1 MEDMEAVPEPV
12 PASAGEALPSAE
24 PSVPSLGTE
33 PVATPSTVR
42 RRRRPLM
49 VGAAVAVV
57 AIVAVLVATVGSG
70 SNADAAI
77 VTAVNSAIAQKGA
90 HITFTGTVT
99 TAGQTESLSGT
110 GDVDFTNNAMQL
122 AMDVDAGGQQEQVQL
137 LYVESTIYEGLPQI
151 AQLAPGKSW
160 VSLDFSSLT
169 QSSAGGAGQLG
180 GNPLAAL
187 HALAASGNAVRSIGT
202 STVDGQSVQ
211 GYAVTLNRQ
220 AIEGALKS
228 GKVPEWV
235 SHALAQI
242 HSVGATEDVYLDGAG
257 KLVRVS
263 SSLVESVKSAGS
275 VDVQASYELS
285 DYGTPV
291 SITAPP
297 ASEVLSLSQFLQL
310 SSGSQ
315 TS

>member
-1 MEDMEAVPEPV
+1 MEEMQADPDPSSED
-12 PASAGEALPSAE
+12 PATPSAE
-24 PSVPSLGTE
+24 PSLPSHGTE
-33 PVATPSTVR
+33 PVAVVSTAR
-42 RRRRPLM
+42 RRGRPLV
-49 VGAAVAVV
+49 VGAVV
-57 AIVAVLVATVGSG
+57 TVIAIVAVLVATVGSG

-90 HITFTGTVT
+90 HVTLTGTVT
-99 TAGQTESLSGT
+99 SAGQTESFNGT
-110 GDVDFTNNAMQL
+110 GAVDFTNNAMQL
-122 AMDVDAGGQQEQVQL
+122 AMDVDAGGQQEQAQF

-160 VSLDFSSLT
+160 VSIDLGSLT
-169 QSSAGGAGQLG
+169 QGSAGGAGQLG

-187 HALAASGNAVRSIGT
+187 HALAANGNAVRPIGA

-220 AIEGALKS
+220 AIEKALQS
-228 GKVPEWV
+228 GKVPAWV

-257 KLVRVS
+257 KLVKVS
-263 SSLVESVKSAGS
+263 TSLVESVKSAGS
-275 VDVQASYELS
+275 VNVQVSYELS

-297 ASEVLSLSQFLQL
+297 ASEVLSFSQLLQL